1 MEGAPTLSERVKY
14 ETYMLSW
21 EFNMKAQIAQSAN
34 VLFLVLD
41 ALRYD
46 AAQDL
51 YLAGKLPNFSTYLP
65 PNGWEK
71 RYTPASFTYPAH
83 QAFFAG
89 FLPTRT
95 DHRITPRQFAA
106 EFKGSVSTT
115 NRTFLF
121 QEANIVTALS
131 NMGYTTA
138 CIGGVG
144 FFNKQTPISQ
154 ILPNLFQYSYWSP
167 ELGVTNPDSTKVQFD
182 LATQWLQTVK
192 SPFFLYI
199 NVSAIH
205 QPNCHYLHKDQ
216 DTLETH
222 KTALQYVDQQLPTL
236 MESIQLKTPVCCFI
250 CSDHGTAYGE
260 DGHWGHRNGHRT
272 VMEVPYVEF
281 LLS

>member
-1 MEGAPTLSERVKY
+1 MISRT
-14 ETYMLSW
+14 
-21 EFNMKAQIAQSAN
+21 FNMKEQIGRSAN

-51 YLAGKLPNFSTYLP
+51 FLAGKLPNFSKYLP
-65 PNGWEK
+65 TTGWEK

-89 FLPTRT
+89 FLPTRM
-95 DHRITPRQFAA
+95 DQRVTPRHFAA
-106 EFKGSVSTT
+106 AFQGSLSTT
-115 NRTFLF
+115 DQTFLF
-121 QEANIVTALS
+121 PEADIITALR
-131 NMGYTTA
+131 NLGYRTA

-144 FFNKQTPISQ
+144 FFNKQTTLSQ
-154 ILPNLFQYSYWSP
+154 QLPKLFQESFWSA
-167 ELGVTNPDSTKVQFD
+167 ELGVTHPHSTQAQFR
-182 LATQWLQTVK
+182 LAVQWLRSVQ

-205 QPNCHYLHKDQ
+205 QPNGYYLNAKQDSLASHKA
-216 DTLETH
+216 
-222 KTALQYVDQQLPTL
+222 ALQYVDQQLPVL
-236 MESIQLKTPVCCFI
+236 MKAIQIKAPVCCFI

-260 DGHWGHRNGHRT
+260 DGHWGHRNGHRR

-281 LLS
+281 LLD

>member
-1 MEGAPTLSERVKY
+1 MTN
-14 ETYMLSW
+14 W
-21 EFNMKAQIAQSAN
+21 DFNMKEQIGRFAN

-46 AAQDL
+46 AAQEL
-51 YLAGKLPNFSTYLP
+51 FQEGLLPNFSHFLP
-65 PNGWEK
+65 SSGWEK

-89 FLPTRT
+89 FLPTNVDQAVTSR
-95 DHRITPRQFAA
+95 HFAA
-106 EFKGSVSTT
+106 AFHGSVSITDQ
-115 NRTFLF
+115 TFLF
-121 QEANIVTALS
+121 QEADIISALG
-131 NMGYTTA
+131 NLGYSTA

-144 FFNKQTPISQ
+144 FFNKQTTVSQ
-154 ILPNLFQYSYWSP
+154 VLPNLFHESFWSP
-167 ELGVTNPDSTKVQFD
+167 ELGVTHPQSTAAQFT
-182 LATQWLQTVK
+182 LAAQWLQSIT

-205 QPNCHYLHKDQ
+205 QPNCHYLNAKEDSLASHKA
-216 DTLETH
+216 
-222 KTALQYVDQQLPTL
+222 ALQYVDQQLPLL
-236 MESIQLKTPVCCFI
+236 MEAMEVKKPVCCFI

-260 DGHWGHRNGHRT
+260 EGHWGHRNGHRT

>member
-1 MEGAPTLSERVKY
+1 MISRT
-14 ETYMLSW
+14 
-21 EFNMKAQIAQSAN
+21 FNMKEQIGRSAN

-51 YLAGKLPNFSTYLP
+51 FLAGKLSNFSKYLP
-65 PNGWEK
+65 KTGWEK

-89 FLPTRT
+89 FLPSKIDQRVTAR
-95 DHRITPRQFAA
+95 HFAA
-106 EFKGSVSTT
+106 AFQGSLSTT
-115 NRTFLF
+115 DQTFLF
-121 QEANIVTALS
+121 PEADIITALS
-131 NMGYTTA
+131 NIGYRTA

-144 FFNKQTPISQ
+144 FFNKQTTLSQ
-154 ILPNLFQYSYWSP
+154 QLPKLFQESFWSA
-167 ELGVTNPDSTKVQFD
+167 ELGVTHPRSTQAQFR
-182 LATQWLQTVK
+182 LAAQWLQSGK

-205 QPNCHYLHKDQ
+205 QPNGYYLNAKHDSLASHKA
-216 DTLETH
+216 
-222 KTALQYVDQQLPTL
+222 ALQYVDQQLPVL
-236 MESIQLKTPVCCFI
+236 MNALQIKAPVCCFI

-260 DGHWGHRNGHRT
+260 DGHWGHRNGHRS

-281 LLS
+281 LLD